1 MDKNTS
7 HSDDLRQFAANV
19 PESAMDEFANLELDD
34 DCADYVEVIRKAGQ
48 LQTD

>member
-1 MDKNTS
+1 MEKSTS
-7 HSDDLRQFAANV
+7 NSDYPKQFAADV
-19 PESAMDEFANLELDD
+19 ADSVLDEFANLELDD